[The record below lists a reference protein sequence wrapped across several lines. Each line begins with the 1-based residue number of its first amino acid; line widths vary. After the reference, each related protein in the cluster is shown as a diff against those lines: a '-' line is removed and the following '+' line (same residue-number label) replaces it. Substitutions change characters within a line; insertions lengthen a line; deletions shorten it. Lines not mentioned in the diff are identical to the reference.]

1 MGLDPWAKTCIYY
14 LVPWGLWA
22 GPTIPC
28 AHATEGYDESAC
40 KSANLR
46 PACHRNG
53 LGYTKS
59 AICKSAACLHRVG
72 LDKTALCNLQICN
85 LQSANLQPACLHA
98 LSNWSHSSWERTGEL
113 CTGPGPD
120 RAHHV
125 PIGPWA
131 RTGPTMGPCPW
142 GPKMGPPKNVV
153 LNQMGH
159 LSPL

>member
-22 GPTIPC
+22 GPTNDGPW
-28 AHATEGYDESAC
+28 AHAKEGYDESAC

-85 LQSANLQPACLHA
+85 LQICSLPASMHYLIGHIHHG
-98 LSNWSHSSWERTGEL
+98 SVQVSYV
-113 CTGPGPD
+113 PD
-120 RAHHV
+120 R
-125 PIGPWA
+125 A
-131 RTGPTMGPCPW
+131 RTGPTMCPLAHGP
-142 GPKMGPPKNVV
+142 GPGPPWAHALGAQKWAPQKM
-153 LNQMGH
+153 LF
-159 LSPL
+159 